1 MFDAFRRFSVFTII
15 AKCFPLAPAAPI
27 HSPNCGWFLDSVLNA
42 FLQGSLYS
50 YTHVAIKAD
59 VYEYTH
65 VAIKTDV
72 YEYR

>member
-1 MFDAFRRFSVFTII
+1 MLFEDFQYLQSLQNVFRM
-15 AKCFPLAPAAPI
+15 APAAPI